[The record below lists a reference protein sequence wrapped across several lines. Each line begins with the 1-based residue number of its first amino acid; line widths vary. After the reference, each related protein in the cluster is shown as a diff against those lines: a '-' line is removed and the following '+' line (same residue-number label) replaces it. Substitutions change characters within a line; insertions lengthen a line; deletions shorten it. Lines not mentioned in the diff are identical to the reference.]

1 MSCYESI
8 DIRNLAI
15 KAFCEVASRFDMSS
29 GQCPPDRFCNMQE
42 IFNKRLFE
50 LVEDYQL
57 NHDSE

>member
-15 KAFCEVASRFDMSS
+15 KAFCEVSCKFGLTFDN
-29 GQCPPDRFCNMQE
+29 CPVVWHCPDYER
-42 IFNKRLFE
+42 FNKRLFE

-57 NHDSE
+57 NYEQE

>member
-15 KAFCEVASRFDMSS
+15 KAFCEVTCRGEHTFDN
-29 GQCPPDRFCNMQE
+29 CPFLWFCPHYE
-42 IFNKRLFE
+42 RFNKRLFE
-50 LVEDYQL
+50 LVEDYQV